1 MIKEKAHNYVY
12 EIKYSNNKK
21 YIGVRSCNCEPED
34 DTSYLG
40 SSKIIPSDIKSTGI
54 KTILKTFESREEAV
68 KYEMELQLKDN
79 VKFSDEYYN
88 QVIQTSIKFD
98 QSGCKAETHTHIKS
112 MQEKL
117 TGRTAKDYEYIR
129 EANKKRIL
137 LKGNNQTEAQKL
149 GRLKQADAIRGI
161 KNPSKG
167 HPGVTSTSFVP
178 WYFIDNNGIKT
189 IITNI
194 SKKDFASSL
203 GLSYRQFIH
212 RFHKDNEHKK
222 LETLK
227 SKNSKIYG
235 WTFGNMTEPS
245 QTKKHKLIGKLY

>member
-1 MIKEKAHNYVY
+1 MIKEKSHNYVY

-21 YIGVRSCNCEPED
+21 YIGVRSCNCEPKD

-40 SSKIIPSDIKSTGI
+40 SSKIIPNDVKSTGI
-54 KTILKTFESREEAV
+54 KTILKTFNNREDAV
-68 KYEMELQLKDN
+68 KYEMELQLKYN

-88 QVIQTSIKFD
+88 QVIQTSTKFD
-98 QSGCKAETHTHIKS
+98 QSGCKAETHAHVKS
-112 MQEKL
+112 MQDKL
-117 TGRTAKDYEYIR
+117 IGRTKEDYEYIR
-129 EANKKRIL
+129 KANKKRAL

-167 HPGVTSTSFVP
+167 HPGATSTSFVP